1 MPVFLL
7 PVLAFF
13 RAVPAWA
20 WKWLAVGLVL
30 IVVFFYGYNKGK
42 GVERARCEE
51 RARIAQ
57 EAANTQDSTADK
69 EVRDQE
75 RMIVQSLTQQ
85 KKADDARISQ
95 LQEQLNKRL
104 PAGKPDPC
112 LYDKSTADP
121 DDPPSRVRNK

>member
-1 MPVFLL
+1 MPAWLVIPAFLK
-7 PVLAFF
+7 V
-13 RAVPAWA
+13 VPSWA
-20 WKWLAVGLVL
+20 WKLIAVFLVL
-30 IVVFFYGYNKGK
+30 LVVFLYGYNKGK

-57 EAANTQDSTADK
+57 EAANTQDTTADK

-85 KKADDARISQ
+85 KKVDDARIAELQTQ
-95 LQEQLNKRL
+95 LQKRV
-104 PAGKPDPC
+104 PAGKTDPC
-112 LYDKSTADP
+112 LYDKSNADP